1 MYLQLMHNCRKV
13 QLLRAQDRDLFALY
27 GREGSDLQNEQL
39 TANKNGRGTVVS
51 REARRK
57 GVVRFAPKGYH
68 RRRSTDAIPLR
79 EKEGGRKRRPLSN
92 ISNVVENRE
101 PLTKSTK
108 TRRIEC
114 PAAEPHAVEGSILA
128 APAISNMDRRT
139 QLQVLIENAGIEVP
153 RCVKLGNVIFD
164 RKPLKHL
171 ECSRKRQ
178 FDEAI
183 QAGVKSIATS
193 MCPGDP
199 DGRMQRAFAILQ
211 RRLRRSKN

>member
-1 MYLQLMHNCRKV
+1 VHNGRKV

-68 RRRSTDAIPLR
+68 RRRSTDGIPLR
-79 EKEGGRKRRPLSN
+79 EKERGRKRRPLSN

-114 PAAEPHAVEGSILA
+114 PAAEPHTVEGSILA
-128 APAISNMDRRT
+128 PPAISNMDRRT
-139 QLQVLIENAGIEVP
+139 QLQVVLIENAGIEVP
-153 RCVKLGNVIFD
+153 RCVKLGKVIFD
-164 RKPLKHL
+164 RRPLKHVA
-171 ECSRKRQ
+171 CSRKQQ
-178 FDEAI
+178 FI
-183 QAGVKSIATS
+183 
-193 MCPGDP
+193 
-199 DGRMQRAFAILQ
+199 
-211 RRLRRSKN
+211 